1 LAVKIIPRANIQAI
15 LERNKDAEKAKKE
28 LEREENRE
36 MRTIREASIM
46 LLLHH
51 PYIANLEEM
60 MLLEPYYY
68 MLMEYVN
75 GGQLLDYIIA
85 HGRLKEK
92 NARRF
97 ARQIVSALGMIW
109 PDVPQPSHLR
119 SNIMLIKLNFFS
131 VTARLL
137 SSKFHRASR

>member
-1 LAVKIIPRANIQAI
+1 M
-15 LERNKDAEKAKKE
+15 ERSKDIEKAKKE

-51 PYIANLEEM
+51 PYIVSLEEM
-60 MLLEPYYY
+60 MLIEPYYY

-97 ARQIVSALGMIW
+97 ARQIVSALGK
-109 PDVPQPSHLR
+109 
-119 SNIMLIKLNFFS
+119 SNPIRI
-131 VTARLL
+131 
-137 SSKFHRASR
+137 

>member
-1 LAVKIIPRANIQAI
+1 LFLITVQLAVKIIPRANIQAI
-15 LERNKDAEKAKKE
+15 IERSKDVEKAKKD

-51 PYIANLEEM
+51 PYIVHLEEM

-68 MLMEYVN
+68 MFMEYVN

-97 ARQIVSALGMIW
+97 ARQIVSALGW
-109 PDVPQPSHLR
+109 C
-119 SNIMLIKLNFFS
+119 
-131 VTARLL
+131 
-137 SSKFHRASR
+137 

>member
-1 LAVKIIPRANIQAI
+1 
-15 LERNKDAEKAKKE
+15 
-28 LEREENRE
+28 
-36 MRTIREASIM
+36 

>member
-1 LAVKIIPRANIQAI
+1 MAVKIIPRANIQAI
-15 LERNKDAEKAKKE
+15 LDRNKDAEKVKKE
-28 LEREENRE
+28 LEKEENRE

-97 ARQIVSALGMIW
+97 ARQIVSALGMLLLSELN
-109 PDVPQPSHLR
+109 PATSDL
-119 SNIMLIKLNFFS
+119 NIMLTKLN
-131 VTARLL
+131 L
-137 SSKFHRASR
+137 SLPL

>member
-1 LAVKIIPRANIQAI
+1 MFLITVQLAVKIIPRANIQAI
-15 LERNKDAEKAKKE
+15 IERSKDVEKAKKD

-51 PYIANLEEM
+51 PYIVHLEEM

-68 MLMEYVN
+68 MFMEYVN

-97 ARQIVSALGMIW
+97 ARQIVSALGW
-109 PDVPQPSHLR
+109 C
-119 SNIMLIKLNFFS
+119 
-131 VTARLL
+131 
-137 SSKFHRASR
+137 